1 MAAAP
6 SLSMLG
12 GLDAAAAAMLG
23 CNGRVRAD
31 AMTGRFA
38 TITVEKI
45 GAVARLTLNRPE
57 RANALNAAMLGEIG
71 TALDEI
77 ECDAGVRALIVT
89 GAGAAFS
96 SGFDLK
102 EQMER
107 RPVGVESWRAIL
119 RKDFDTIMRFW
130 HFPLP
135 TIATVR
141 GPCLAGACELAL
153 ACDITIAADD
163 AFFGEPELKF
173 GAGIVALILPW
184 VVGPKIAKEIILLG
198 EDRISAARAH
208 AIGMVNRIV
217 ASAELDR
224 VGLAMANH
232 VAAIDPNLVK
242 QTKRAINRSFEARNM
257 LEALEEG
264 LAIDLA
270 IEGAGSPDKIQ
281 FMEIARR
288 DGLKAALAW
297 RDARFPGR
305 SA

>member
-1 MAAAP
+1 
-6 SLSMLG
+6 
-12 GLDAAAAAMLG
+12 
-23 CNGRVRAD
+23 
-31 AMTGRFA
+31 MTERLI

-45 GAVARLTLNRPE
+45 GPVARLTLARPE
-57 RANALNAAMLGEIG
+57 RANALNAAMLSEIG

-77 ECDAGVRALIVT
+77 ERDASVRALIVT
-89 GAGAAFS
+89 GAGTAFS

-107 RPVGVESWRAIL
+107 HPVGVGAWRPIL

-130 HFPLP
+130 HFSRP
-135 TIATVR
+135 TIAAVR

-153 ACDITIAADD
+153 ACDITIASED
-163 AFFGEPELKF
+163 AIFGEPELKF
-173 GAGIVALILPW
+173 GAGIVAMILPW

-198 EDRISAARAH
+198 EDRIPAARARE
-208 AIGMVNRIV
+208 IGMVNRVV
-217 ASAELDR
+217 ASAELEG
-224 VGLAMANH
+224 VALAIANH
-232 VAAIDPNLVK
+232 IAAVDPHLVK
-242 QTKRAINRSFEARNM
+242 ETKRAINRAFEAQNM

-270 IEGAGSPDKIQ
+270 IEGAGSPDKTQ
-281 FMEIARR
+281 FMGIARR

-305 SA
+305 AT

>member
-1 MAAAP
+1 
-6 SLSMLG
+6 
-12 GLDAAAAAMLG
+12 
-23 CNGRVRAD
+23 
-31 AMTGRFA
+31 MTGRFS

-57 RANALNAAMLGEIG
+57 RANALNAAMLGEIDA
-71 TALDEI
+71 ALDAI
-77 ECDAGVRALIVT
+77 EADAGLRAVIVR

-107 RPVGVESWRAIL
+107 RPAGVEAWRPIL
-119 RKDFDTIMRFW
+119 RHDFDTVMRFW
-130 HFPLP
+130 HCPLP

-153 ACDITIAADD
+153 ACDITIAAED

-173 GAGIVALILPW
+173 GAGIVAMILPW

-198 EDRISAARAH
+198 EDRIAAARAREL
-208 AIGMVNRIV
+208 GMVNRVVV
-217 ASAELDR
+217 ADALDST
-224 VGLAMANH
+224 GLAIANH
-232 VAAIDPNLVK
+232 IAAIDPVLVK
-242 QTKRAINRSFEARNM
+242 QTKRAINRAFEARNM
-257 LEALEEG
+257 LDALEEA

-297 RDARFPGR
+297 RDARFAKPT
-305 SA
+305 A